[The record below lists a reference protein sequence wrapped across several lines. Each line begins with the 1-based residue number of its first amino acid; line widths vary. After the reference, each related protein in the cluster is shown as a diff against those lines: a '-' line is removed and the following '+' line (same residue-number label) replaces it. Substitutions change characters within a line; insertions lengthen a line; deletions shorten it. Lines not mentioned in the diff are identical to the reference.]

1 MRLAWQQISSTVVS
15 DILCTNSLDG
25 VVLDTEHGTF
35 NPETLYAC
43 IQVITSNRKKA
54 FVRLI
59 DVDKMTVRACLD
71 AGADGLI
78 FSTIENL
85 NQVNDVL
92 RFSKYPV
99 QGGFRGLGLVRQNKW
114 GLNDLISKEPI
125 LVAQIETTRGVD
137 NISEI
142 WNSKVFDYAMIGPY
156 DLTASL
162 GCPGDFEHVLYR
174 ESVNSIKQVVPHY
187 RMAVHV
193 PCDVENEIKKYDG
206 FGIIAVGMDTTFIIE
221 KYEAIQDA

>member
-1 MRLAWQQISSTVVS
+1 MKLAWQQIASTVVS
-15 DILCTNSLDG
+15 DILCANKLDG
-25 VVLDTEHGTF
+25 VVLDTEHGMF

-59 DVDKMTVRACLD
+59 DVDKATVRSCLD
-71 AGADGLI
+71 AGADGII
-78 FSTIENL
+78 FSTIESL
-85 NQVNDVL
+85 KQANDAL

-125 LVAQIETTRGVD
+125 LIAQIETSTGVKK
-137 NISEI
+137 ISEI
-142 WNSKVFDYAMIGPY
+142 WDSKVFDYVMVGPY

-174 ESVNSIKQVVPHY
+174 RAVSSIKRVVPHC

-193 PCDVENEIKKYDG
+193 PCNVENEIKKYDG

-221 KYEAIQDA
+221 KYEAIQNA